1 MIMSQFYVNGI
12 AKQSEIVRTFGM
24 PPIAIKRAV
33 KLFREQGPSGFF
45 TNNQPERKPRVLK
58 PEVLSEAQKLLDEDK
73 DVGIVSKQ
81 LGLKKDTLHKAIR
94 DGRLKK
100 KSVASE

>member
-1 MIMSQFYVNGI
+1 
-12 AKQSEIVRTFGM
+12 
-24 PPIAIKRAV
+24 
-33 KLFREQGPSGFF
+33 
-45 TNNQPERKPRVLK
+45 
-58 PEVLSEAQKLLDEDK
+58 VLSEAQKLLDEDK

-100 KSVASE
+100 KSIASE